1 MSDSEDENYV
11 TFGVPLEPID
21 EDNVPRKKP
30 MTIEDQYAY
39 DAQGRRRFHGAFT
52 GGFSAG
58 YFNTVGTRD
67 GWRPQQFKSS
77 RSSKAESITQR
88 PEDFMDE
95 EDTSEFG
102 IAPTGIRASENY
114 VNSGQRGTKRE
125 RITRDNNNPI
135 PGTPVLKELLKPVK
149 ETVGII
155 LLKKMGWRPGQG
167 VGSRLTKKQKA
178 KIKKKNERMKDMQQ
192 GSRKL
197 NLENSSEDSEDDYEN
212 VTFAPDDYEPFR
224 CNPKDNYFG
233 IGYCGLDRRTIL
245 SGHVNLFETPAFS
258 IRDKNKKLSIH
269 GQAFGVGAFEAD
281 DEDIY
286 EKEDMSRYDFS
297 LGPERKTKTR
307 WSEDSSSRNLNNCL
321 EGFVLAKNKL
331 ELKKVFPPPEL
342 PKNFV
347 PVHTIRKSR
356 FYPPIENVPRRTENG
371 KRKDLTAA
379 DRAKILEDTYNT
391 KKPFETHPNLVPS
404 VASNIISKTLNL
416 HGKQQTEERQKE
428 ENQRT
433 KAAVSWMEKLTAQ
446 SFVKGGTVGS
456 SKDSDGN
463 LKKLEEF
470 KDSSTTSDKQNK
482 LRQDNVVKPY
492 FSDSGKQRRF
502 EQYLV
507 FVKEGEKNKLESIQP
522 LSMTEWDREH
532 ERIEFEQAIKLFEQP
547 TNEYVANKFTSASDP
562 SRSDVFAQS
571 SQEDEIK
578 QAVKMKMFGK
588 LTREHVEWKPASIVC
603 KRFNIP
609 EPKVGCAQP
618 EMQKRS
624 AKFSIFDSLD
634 FNNSVKFL
642 RASKEINDVSTSSNV
657 SENTDKN
664 MLDNTEKHIIDNTDS
679 NVKETSDDI
688 FSHNHETIELVSEKM
703 RNFEVS
709 YEKVFGKEVSETS
722 LKTDSNR
729 TTDTETMNQQESQKN
744 ISSTMKTSTSKS
756 KSEEKKDLFKSIF
769 LSSSEESDSESNES
783 LDSEAV
789 KSVLIGKV
797 PSEVNVNRNTSP
809 PRGIFAKVDLDS
821 LVNNTKSNVQLDETT
836 SKEKDVVNTV
846 NSELE
851 TESQQD
857 NSNSNLSETQLL
869 SNMYGPVLPS
879 RLLKTESKTAE
890 PSSSQMLKPVF
901 KSVVVPKPKVDSE
914 MCGVWVEREKVKKS
928 KKEKKKH
935 KHKEHKSS
943 KHKRKSK
950 KEKRAS

>member
-11 TFGVPLEPID
+11 TFGVPLDPLD
-21 EDNVPRKKP
+21 EDNLPRKKP

-102 IAPTGIRASENY
+102 IAPTGIRATEDY
-114 VNSGQRGTKRE
+114 VDHGQRGTKRE
-125 RITRDNNNPI
+125 RPIYDNNGPI

-149 ETVGII
+149 ETVGIM

-167 VGSRLTKKQKA
+167 IGSRLTKKEKA
-178 KIKKKNERMKDMQQ
+178 KIKKRNERMKNIQQ
-192 GSRKL
+192 ISRKTSS
-197 NLENSSEDSEDDYEN
+197 ENSSEDSEDDYEN

-233 IGYCGLDRRTIL
+233 IGYSGLDRRTIL
-245 SGHVNLFETPAFS
+245 SGHVNLFDTPAFNMQ
-258 IRDKNKKLSIH
+258 DKNKKLSIH

-281 DEDIY
+281 DDDIY
-286 EKEDMSRYDFS
+286 EREDMSRYDFS
-297 LGPERKTKTR
+297 LAPERKSKTR
-307 WSEDSSSRNLNNCL
+307 WSDDNSKNLSSNCL
-321 EGFVLAKNKL
+321 EGFILAKDKL
-331 ELKKVFPPPEL
+331 KLKTIFQPPVL
-342 PKNFV
+342 PKDFV
-347 PVHTIRKSR
+347 PVHIIRKSR
-356 FYPPIENVPRRTENG
+356 FYPPIENVHRAIENG

-379 DRAKILEDTYNT
+379 DRARILEDTSV
-391 KKPFETHPNLVPS
+391 KKPSEIYPNSIPS

-428 ENQRT
+428 KSQGS
-433 KAAVSWMEKLTAQ
+433 KLAISWMEKLNVK
-446 SFVKGGTVGS
+446 SFVKGGIIGPG
-456 SKDSDGN
+456 KDFEKN
-463 LKKLEEF
+463 LKELKEF
-470 KDSSTTSDKQNK
+470 KDSSTSEQTNTSTNELDKNNFMK
-482 LRQDNVVKPY
+482 NSNMKSF
-492 FSDSGKQRRF
+492 FSDPDKQRRF

-507 FVKEGEKNKLESIQP
+507 FMRQGEKNKLESIQS

-532 ERIEFEQAIKLFEQP
+532 ERIEFEQAIKLIDQP
-547 TNEYVANKFTSASDP
+547 TNDNIENKCTDSTNI
-562 SRSDVFAQS
+562 DVSTTFN
-571 SQEDEIK
+571 QEDEMK

-588 LTREHVEWKPASIVC
+588 LTRERMEWKPASIVC

-609 EPKVGCAQP
+609 EPKIGCAP
-618 EMQKRS
+618 EMQKKS
-624 AKFSIFDSLD
+624 AKFSIFDSFD
-634 FNNSVKFL
+634 WNNSTKFL
-642 RASKEINDVSTSSNV
+642 RASKESNEINISPK
-657 SENTDKN
+657 EKN
-664 MLDNTEKHIIDNTDS
+664 IIDNTNL
-679 NVKETSDDI
+679 NVKTNDNKSFDSDQTFEPI
-688 FSHNHETIELVSEKM
+688 SEKM

-709 YEKVFGKEVSETS
+709 YEKVFGKEMPETS
-722 LKTDSNR
+722 SKMLENEQNVDDKSDSKKI
-729 TTDTETMNQQESQKN
+729 TEIKNQQDKDQEEINSAIN
-744 ISSTMKTSTSKS
+744 ITLKSTSK
-756 KSEEKKDLFKSIF
+756 EKKDLFKAIF
-769 LSSSEESDSESNES
+769 LSSSEESESEAEES
-783 LDSEAV
+783 VDSEAV

-797 PSEVNVNRNTSP
+797 PSEINVNRNTSP

-821 LVNNTKSNVQLDETT
+821 LITNSRSSIQSNEGINKEENINTT
-836 SKEKDVVNTV
+836 

-851 TESQQD
+851 IKSKQD
-857 NSNSNLSETQLL
+857 DDKLNSETQLL
-869 SNMYGPVLPS
+869 PDMYGPVLPS
-879 RLLKTESKTAE
+879 RLLKNKNEVPEA
-890 PSSSQMLKPVF
+890 SSSQFSKPIF
-901 KSVVVPKPKVDSE
+901 KSVVIPKPKMDSKIS
-914 MCGVWVEREKVKKS
+914 GVWIEREKMKKT

-950 KEKRAS
+950 KEKRDS